1 MASKIDLD
9 RFRAL
14 AKAGAGPKALMAE
27 FGCTHVA
34 VIKFARVNQIV
45 YQGEIEIGI
54 VAQMKACAA
63 AGLTQAETA
72 RELGRARSGICRMAL
87 QHGIE
92 FHGVKPAPKPAP
104 KPDLPAR
111 TADLISTGGRYA
123 CLAMFAAKYGLTEA
137 MARQEWHRLGS
148 GVQKQCDAN
157 DCLCKRVANV

>member
-1 MASKIDLD
+1 MGGSKIDLD

-27 FGCTHVA
+27 FDCTHAA
-34 VIKFARVNQIV
+34 VIKFARDNHIV
-45 YQGEIEIGI
+45 YQGEIEIGSL
-54 VAQMKACAA
+54 ARLKACATE
-63 AGLTQAETA
+63 GLSQSETA
-72 RELGRARSGICRMAL
+72 KKLGVSRSGVWRMA
-87 QHGIE
+87 QVHGIE
-92 FHGVKPAPKPAP
+92 FHGVKPAPKPE
-104 KPDLPAR
+104 LPAR

-137 MARQEWHRLGS
+137 KARQEWHRLGA

>member
-27 FGCTHVA
+27 FDCTHAA
-34 VIKFARVNQIV
+34 VIKFSRENNIP

-54 VAQMKACAA
+54 VAQIKACAA
-63 AGLTQAETA
+63 GGLNVHEAAKEV
-72 RELGRARSGICRMAL
+72 GRSVGQLRNMAL
-87 QHGIE
+87 LHGIE
-92 FHGVKPAPKPAP
+92 FHGIKPAP

-137 MARQEWHRLGS
+137 KARQEWHRLGS

-157 DCLCKRVANV
+157 NCLCKRVANV